1 MTGIPMA
8 NDGKIHAVH
17 IGLVVRPWRFVVE
30 RQIAPTIVRYDRYS
44 PSTLRELMISLF
56 ELLNADCHDFA
67 HRLASL
73 DDGNFMGTRQQRRFI
88 AERRD
93 LLYIGS
99 PHLEKHAVQFQDYW
113 VATNVGHKEV
123 RAIAYRAC
131 DAAGIKSE
139 SLSKL
144 KL

>member
-1 MTGIPMA
+1 MTSQERIRA
-8 NDGKIHAVH
+8 IY

-30 RQIAPTIVRYDRYS
+30 RQIAPAIVRYDRYS
-44 PSTLRELMISLF
+44 PPTLRKLMISLF
-56 ELLNADCHDFA
+56 DVLSADCHDFA
-67 HRLASL
+67 QRLASL
-73 DDGNFMGTRQQRRFI
+73 DDGSFMSTRQQRRFI

-99 PHLEKHAVQFQDYW
+99 PHLEKHAVQFQNYW
-113 VATNVGHKEV
+113 IATNVGHKEV
-123 RAIAYRAC
+123 RAILYRAC
-131 DAAGIKSE
+131 DAAGIRSE

>member
-1 MTGIPMA
+1 MTNGGRI
-8 NDGKIHAVH
+8 ITVH

-30 RQIAPTIVRYDRYS
+30 RKMTPTVVRYDRYS
-44 PSTLRELMISLF
+44 PSTLRELMIGLF
-56 ELLNADCHDFA
+56 NLLSVDCHDFA
-67 HRLASL
+67 PRLAAI
-73 DDGNFMGTRQQRRFI
+73 DDGNFMSSRQQRRFI

-113 VATNVGHKEV
+113 LATNVGHKEV

-131 DAAGIKSE
+131 EAAGVKSE

>member
-1 MTGIPMA
+1 MSSGGRIST
-8 NDGKIHAVH
+8 VH
-17 IGLVVRPWRFVVE
+17 IGLVVRPWRYVVE
-30 RQIAPTIVRYDRYS
+30 RKIASTVVRYDRYS
-44 PSTLRELMISLF
+44 PSNLRELMIGLF
-56 ELLNADCHDFA
+56 NLLSVDCHDFA
-67 HRLASL
+67 RRLAAL
-73 DDGNFMGTRQQRRFI
+73 DDSNFMNSRQQRRFI

-99 PHLEKHAVQFQDYW
+99 PHLEKHAVRFQDYW
-113 VATNVGHKEV
+113 LATNVGHKEV

-131 DAAGIKSE
+131 DAAGVKSE

>member
-1 MTGIPMA
+1 M
-8 NDGKIHAVH
+8 
-17 IGLVVRPWRFVVE
+17 
-30 RQIAPTIVRYDRYS
+30 
-44 PSTLRELMISLF
+44 TLRELMICLF
-56 ELLNADCHDFA
+56 DLLSGDCHDFA
-67 HRLASL
+67 QRLASL
-73 DDGNFMGTRQQRRFI
+73 DDGNFMSTRQQRRFI

-99 PHLEKHAVQFQDYW
+99 PHLEKHAVKLQDYW

-123 RAIAYRAC
+123 RAISYRAC
-131 DAAGIKSE
+131 DAAGIKCE

>member
-1 MTGIPMA
+1 MPMT
-8 NDGKIHAVH
+8 NDGTIRAVH

-30 RQIAPTIVRYDRYS
+30 RQIAPTIIQYDRHN

-56 ELLNADCHDFA
+56 ELLSADCPDFA
-67 HRLASL
+67 KRLASL
-73 DDGNFMGTRQQRRFI
+73 DDGNFMGSRQQRRFI

-99 PHLEKHAVQFQDYW
+99 PHLEKHAVRFQDYW